1 MWNPEDYAQHSD
13 AQLKWA
19 RELRS
24 RLNLRGD
31 ESLLD
36 VGCGDGK
43 ITADFAKTIAN
54 GRVIGVDSSPEMVNY
69 ASQTYPTSQYPN
81 LQFLCMDARSLVLAE
96 TFDVVFSNATLH
108 WVPDHVA
115 FLTGVAQILKPGG
128 KLMISCGGQGN
139 AAGILAAFAEVTQEQ
154 PWQGHFTTFESP
166 YTFHGVEVYQS
177 WLADVNLHV
186 ERLEL
191 VPKDMIH
198 LGIEGLAGWI
208 RTTWMPFIQCVP
220 DNQQEQLIQEVVS
233 TYLKHFPLDKE
244 GFSHVE
250 MVRLE
255 VEATKET
262 ASVQ

>member
-108 WVPDHVA
+108 WVPVTLAQEVSVSAPVEDFSTLNLQFSAPVDWLA
-115 FLTGVAQILKPGG
+115 LACGFKRVCAEIQGSVVGIFKVQILPTDEILMQIKVNPEIDPTFLQNQIQASYENARMVLNTVRNTSTLGNG
-128 KLMISCGGQGN
+128 HHRQESAVTIAEHSLLDLFQELAIKL
-139 AAGILAAFAEVTQEQ
+139 
-154 PWQGHFTTFESP
+154 
-166 YTFHGVEVYQS
+166 
-177 WLADVNLHV
+177 
-186 ERLEL
+186 
-191 VPKDMIH
+191 
-198 LGIEGLAGWI
+198 
-208 RTTWMPFIQCVP
+208 
-220 DNQQEQLIQEVVS
+220 
-233 TYLKHFPLDKE
+233 
-244 GFSHVE
+244 
-250 MVRLE
+250 
-255 VEATKET
+255 
-262 ASVQ
+262 